1 MVYSHL
7 SFAIVATALVDC
19 VVAVEVFLFE
29 NVPAVPAS
37 GTAAGKN
44 DVEDVAFLFRSCEPD
59 VFAGWAYCACGVG
72 SQIIPLNI
80 AWVSRCL
87 VGVYFSVTHL
97 C

>member
-1 MVYSHL
+1 MSEL
-7 SFAIVATALVDC
+7 SLATVVRAVVDC

-37 GTAAGKN
+37 GTAAGEN
-44 DVEDVAFLFRSCEPD
+44 DVEDVAFLFRSCELD
-59 VFAGWAYCACGVG
+59 VFAGRADCACRVG
-72 SQIIPLNI
+72 SQIIPLKNVG
-80 AWVSRCL
+80 VSRGL